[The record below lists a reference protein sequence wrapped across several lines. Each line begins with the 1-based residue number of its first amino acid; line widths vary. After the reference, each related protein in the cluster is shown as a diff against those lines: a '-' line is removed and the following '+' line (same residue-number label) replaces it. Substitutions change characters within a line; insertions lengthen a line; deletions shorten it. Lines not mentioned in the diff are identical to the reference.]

1 MELEKIWLYKHPFK
15 FVIAVDCPKMVAD
28 FHEDLEF
35 RFSLGIESIARKI
48 LSITRGQP
56 ITAID
61 RNFLVKFLKFLRNFN
76 LFF

>member
-1 MELEKIWLYKHPFK
+1 M
-15 FVIAVDCPKMVAD
+15 VDD

-61 RNFLVKFLKFLRNFN
+61 RNILV
-76 LFF
+76 FFIFI